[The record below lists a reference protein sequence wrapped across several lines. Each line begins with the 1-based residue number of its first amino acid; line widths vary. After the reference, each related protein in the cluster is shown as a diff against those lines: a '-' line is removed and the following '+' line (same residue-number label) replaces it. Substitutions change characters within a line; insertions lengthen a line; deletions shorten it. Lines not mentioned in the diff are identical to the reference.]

1 MRRTVTLLLLVLTSV
16 FVQAQDTL
24 AKPAPQDTLVLRNST
39 RIATKILEISPETV
53 RYKKAENPDGPDYT
67 TNKSEVRYIIFKSGI
82 KETMDTLRNAP
93 KVTANPAAGMGSAD
107 MYRKGTA
114 DATLFYNRPCGAVGT
129 GIASFLVSI
138 FGLIPAVIISATPP
152 KEQNLGYP
160 SRELWKN
167 KDYQNGYK
175 YKAKKMKQKKVWTGF
190 GIGLAA
196 GLILSIMISQ

>member
-16 FVQAQDTL
+16 FLQAQDTL

-39 RIATKILEISPETV
+39 RIASKILEINPETV

-67 TNKSEVRYIIFKSGI
+67 TNKSEIRYIIFKSGI

-93 KVTANPAAGMGSAD
+93 KATANPAPGMSNAD

-114 DATLFYNRPCGAVGT
+114 DAALFYNRPCGAVGT
-129 GIASFLVSI
+129 GVASFAIGI

-167 KDYQNGYK
+167 KDYQSGYK

-196 GLILSIMISQ
+196 SFIFILLLSQ

>member
-1 MRRTVTLLLLVLTSV
+1 MKRTVAFLLLLLTSV
-16 FVQAQDTL
+16 FMQAQDTL

-39 RIATKILEISPETV
+39 RIASKILEINPETV

-67 TNKSEVRYIIFKSGI
+67 TNKSEIRYIIFKSGI
-82 KETMDTLRNAP
+82 KETMDTLGHAP
-93 KVTANPAAGMGSAD
+93 KVAANPASGMNSAD

-114 DATLFYNRPCGAVGT
+114 DAALYYNRPCGAVGT
-129 GIASFLVSI
+129 GVASFVVGV

-167 KDYQNGYK
+167 KDYQAGYR

-196 GLILSIMISQ
+196 SFIFILLLSQ